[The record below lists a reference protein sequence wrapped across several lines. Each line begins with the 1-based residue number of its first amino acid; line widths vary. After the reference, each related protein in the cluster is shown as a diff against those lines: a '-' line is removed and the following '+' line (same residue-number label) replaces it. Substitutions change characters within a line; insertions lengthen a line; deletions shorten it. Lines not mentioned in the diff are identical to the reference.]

1 MNMKEKKRKVADV
14 AMALFIENGV
24 QQTSVQEIIERANIS
39 KGTFYNYFASKTDC
53 VANILENLRYD
64 AGQRRIEMQM
74 GRDTRDKEV
83 FIEQISILIQLNEE
97 RNLHALFESIMSSNE
112 PELKKLVLQHRVYE
126 IEWIAMRVTEIIGD
140 SVRPYSVELTVLFN
154 GMLQHILFSLR
165 MTNTAYSIQKLVRNL
180 YSYLELMANR
190 MIETG
195 EHMLNPVTV
204 DQMRG
209 TTDKHL
215 ITKEELIDLAN
226 QIKQHV
232 EMTEEQRDLFDAI
245 EFELQKERFRKIV
258 LEQLLKPFQHLF
270 KGTTGETEIKKF
282 TNLVWLYTRT
292 H

>member
-1 MNMKEKKRKVADV
+1 MKDKKRKVADV

-39 KGTFYNYFASKTDC
+39 KGTFYNYFSSKTDC

-74 GRDTRDKEV
+74 GRDKRDKDV

-112 PELKKLVLQHRVYE
+112 AELKKLVLQHRVYE
-126 IEWIAMRVTEIIGD
+126 IEWLAMRLTEIIGE
-140 SVRPYSVELTVLFN
+140 SIRPYSMELTILFN
-154 GMLQHILFSLR
+154 GMLQHILFTLR
-165 MTNTAYSIQKLVRNL
+165 ITNTSYSIQQLIRNL
-180 YSYLELMANR
+180 YAYVELIGAR

-195 EHMLNPVTV
+195 EHVLNPVTV

-209 TTDKHL
+209 TTDKNL
-215 ITKEELIDLAN
+215 VTKDELLEMAGRIEEYVKMN
-226 QIKQHV
+226 
-232 EMTEEQRDLFDAI
+232 EEQQDLFEAI
-245 EFELQKERFRKIV
+245 MYELHQERLRKIV
-258 LEQLLKPFQHLF
+258 LEQLLKPFQRLF
-270 KGTTGETEIKKF
+270 KGVTGETEIQKF

>member
-1 MNMKEKKRKVADV
+1 MKDKKRKVADV

-74 GRDTRDKEV
+74 GRDKRDKDV

-97 RNLHALFESIMSSNE
+97 RNLHALFESIMSANE

-126 IEWIAMRVTEIIGD
+126 IEWLAMRLTEIIGEEI
-140 SVRPYSVELTVLFN
+140 RPYSVELTVLFN
-154 GMLQHILFSLR
+154 GMLQHILFTLR
-165 MTNTAYSIQKLVRNL
+165 ITNTAYSIQRLIRNL
-180 YSYLELMANR
+180 YAYVELMAAR
-190 MIETG
+190 MVDTG
-195 EHMLNPVTV
+195 EHILNPVTV

-209 TTDKHL
+209 TTDKNL
-215 ITKEELIDLAN
+215 VTKDELIGMAAR
-226 QIKQHV
+226 IHEHV
-232 EMTEEQRDLFDAI
+232 KMTEEQADLFEAI
-245 EFELQKERFRKIV
+245 TYELHQDRLRKIV
-258 LEQLLKPFQHLF
+258 LEQLLKPFQRLF
-270 KGTTGETEIKKF
+270 KGETGETEVQKF